1 MLGVGRQAGTIRHEL
16 SCISTLHLNWDTGL
30 VFVQGHNYQ
39 ETATTTL
46 IALHSSAQRSDRNHD
61 RRSGWIGHKLR
72 QRLKGTRSVGII
84 DERKQIWLLRFE
96 TADR

>member
-39 ETATTTL
+39 ETALTAL
-46 IALHSSAQRSDRNHD
+46 IALHRSAQRSDRKEYKPIIEGFLGL
-61 RRSGWIGHKLR
+61 SGEVLSKIGVTDAIPAESL
-72 QRLKGTRSVGII
+72 
-84 DERKQIWLLRFE
+84 
-96 TADR
+96 